1 MLKCKYPKNYFITRQ
16 SLQKIPDH
24 FIFKHTTK
32 YSSGLNEDCF
42 TAVSTK
48 NPKEKA
54 VMYCYPEQVYRR
66 DMGWV
71 NSLYISY
78 LDSMDH
84 PRRGLG
90 TVLLNFATKYS
101 EQLGYNG
108 RFHVEASNLKNEEEV
123 PHVFYKKFG
132 MNTGRRSIDKQLDV
146 FVQQGKNATYMDFKT
161 MPMFYPPI
169 QYEIKDKTPLLKRII
184 KSISHYF
191 SLRSKVQE

>member
-1 MLKCKYPKNYFITRQ
+1 MRIALQQF
-16 SLQKIPDH
+16 LQKIL
-24 FIFKHTTK
+24 KK
-32 YSSGLNEDCF
+32 
-42 TAVSTK
+42 
-48 NPKEKA
+48 KA

-108 RFHVEASNLKNEEEV
+108 RFHVEASNLKMR
-123 PHVFYKKFG
+123 K
-132 MNTGRRSIDKQLDV
+132 RSL
-146 FVQQGKNATYMDFKT
+146 M
-161 MPMFYPPI
+161 
-169 QYEIKDKTPLLKRII
+169 
-184 KSISHYF
+184 YF
-191 SLRSKVQE
+191 TKIRHEHRSSEYRQTT